1 MRREFKST
9 SVLAE
14 KMLHHEQEKVRYQ
27 PELEDAKA
35 LMYDGVTVPPNMP
48 VAIKR
53 MTHIL
58 EKRSKLCGIHG
69 PPPHVLRI
77 FLYSKVKFKRL
88 LQLAVVT
95 SHHLNRHLRN
105 FAVCHP

>member
-53 MTHIL
+53 MTQIL

-77 FLYSKVKFKRL
+77 FLYSKVSVFCNWPL
-88 LQLAVVT
+88 
-95 SHHLNRHLRN
+95 SHHLNRNLRN